1 MSINVTDKLL
11 EIALQIRE
19 PWKISDVKFSP
30 EAGRLDIYIDF
41 EKGTSFSCPV
51 CGGPATGY
59 DTNMMTW
66 RHRDFFEYE
75 AYFHDRVPRVK
86 CRDGGCVRSLL

>member
-1 MSINVTDKLL
+1 
-11 EIALQIRE
+11 
-19 PWKISDVKFSP
+19 
-30 EAGRLDIYIDF
+30 
-41 EKGTSFSCPV
+41 
-51 CGGPATGY
+51 
-59 DTNMMTW
+59 MMTW